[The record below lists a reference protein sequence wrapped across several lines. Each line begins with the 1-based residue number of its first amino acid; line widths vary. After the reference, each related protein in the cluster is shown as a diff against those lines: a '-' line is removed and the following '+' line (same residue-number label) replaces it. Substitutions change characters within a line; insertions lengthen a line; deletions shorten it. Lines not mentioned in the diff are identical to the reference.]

1 MYINIYI
8 LKKADPPVAS
18 AILRMLHGRGRHE
31 EVAGR
36 CGNRFDRGLS
46 LRGLIAPEQASAR
59 FGAPV
64 ADAAGRL
71 FYRVYLSRNLVITV
85 TGAIFLLTRQW
96 TPLAILLTVTAAL
109 PVFDMT
115 VLSSN
120 GVTPPVFHPLA
131 LVLIAITAVLAWRR
145 WPAGKG

>member
-1 MYINIYI
+1 M
-8 LKKADPPVAS
+8 KKSLDVA
-18 AILRMLHGRGRHE
+18 AIVLTALLLL
-31 EVAGR
+31 A
-36 CGNRFDRGLS
+36 FAALS

-64 ADAAGRL
+64 ADAAGSL
-71 FYRVYLSRNLVITV
+71 FYRVYLSRNLVIV
-85 TGAIFLLTRQW
+85 ITGAIFLLTRQW

-131 LVLIAITAVLAWRR
+131 LALIAGVVVNLVVGDR
-145 WPAGKG
+145 WLTSLRSTRTGLPLPLPHPSDCRKP